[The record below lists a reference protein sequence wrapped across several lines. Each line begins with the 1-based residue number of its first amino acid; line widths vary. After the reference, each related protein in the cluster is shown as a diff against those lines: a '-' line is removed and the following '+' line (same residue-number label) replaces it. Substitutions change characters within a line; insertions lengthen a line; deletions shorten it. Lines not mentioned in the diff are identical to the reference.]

1 MILTSKKIQFESK
14 DIAGNRALLD
24 EMRKFSG
31 EKTFPPQIV
40 NGDTYCGDYDA
51 FTTAIEDEILD
62 EFLNPK

>member
-40 NGDTYCGDYDA
+40 NGDTYCGVSLDV
-51 FTTAIEDEILD
+51 IL
-62 EFLNPK
+62 FLVRVTGVGTPDG